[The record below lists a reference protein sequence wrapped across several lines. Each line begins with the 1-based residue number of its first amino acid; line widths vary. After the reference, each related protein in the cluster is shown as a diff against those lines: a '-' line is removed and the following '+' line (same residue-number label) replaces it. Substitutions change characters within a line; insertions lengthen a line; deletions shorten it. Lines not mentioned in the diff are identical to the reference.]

1 MKGKI
6 EAEHLYQW
14 LVKVFKNNA
23 KTSWEKNELLE
34 AVKELYV
41 QLLKMD
47 KQMAIK
53 RRREQLSD
61 GS

>member
-1 MKGKI
+1 M

-14 LVKVFKNNA
+14 LVRAFKNNA

-47 KQMAIK
+47 KQW
-53 RRREQLSD
+53 QSNGD
-61 GS
+61 GSS